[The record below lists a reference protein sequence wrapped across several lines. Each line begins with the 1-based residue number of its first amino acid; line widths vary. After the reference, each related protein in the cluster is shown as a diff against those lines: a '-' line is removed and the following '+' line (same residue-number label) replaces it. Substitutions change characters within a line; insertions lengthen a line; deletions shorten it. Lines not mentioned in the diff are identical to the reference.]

1 MNSIIKRK
9 TKAELLDDLESMTE
23 EKDILFDKLD
33 TANNTIK
40 DLEDELSELEGK
52 AETLDILIDLID
64 CYAIAQ
70 TRYNMGILTELETI
84 EKLTDKILDMK
95 SITWKWSKT

>member
-95 SITWKWSKT
+95 SIT